1 MKILKMQIVHFINQA
16 VINEIKKD
24 NLAFN
29 RKLTII
35 LREINEDGKIPQ
47 IGLEGLVFLPI
58 LVPFLLNGGKI
69 VFHFSLTFFTD

>member
-35 LREINEDGKIPQ
+35 LREINEDGKI
-47 IGLEGLVFLPI
+47 L
-58 LVPFLLNGGKI
+58 
-69 VFHFSLTFFTD
+69 